1 MASFGWIAG
10 IHYSP
15 HISNADSA
23 AFSCLLGMPWAS
35 STDHYDPSA
44 VPEIP
49 QQDCASGFGEWLT
62 PWLSRQ
68 IEWQLMTPDAN
79 GDWATIGTARKIVP
93 ELDSS
98 NTGLLRARARE
109 RLDQHVFGHPDAMG
123 FAEGGPSGKSYT
135 YPIMSPGLSQLPA
148 PISDSLL
155 GTTAAHIARRSDIA
169 GQLVAAVPVFYVD
182 GHKVAPTGKAT
193 RLGAGSPPQYEFAYD
208 GPVKTVRAVD
218 YKFSACVVE
227 CVDFPKDV
235 GDLTPIPPASVLVR
249 SRAPDRQLYA
259 EVSRRF
265 WPMKLWLD
273 STDVGKGD
281 ARGLCRT
288 FVQLLGCGEDE
299 LVKMVAVGS
308 AYEFILDHGSYTS
321 VFPVK
326 KQQDREENANKILLA
341 FNAKLPQAGFPQ
353 LVLTSFAGGL
363 KELGLEA
370 EEESARL
377 LATRSTASNAS
388 ISQEDLAAARH
399 LQERMSLAG
408 RSAHPIWAAWLAAVL
423 PHVAIAGDGAEV
435 ARSLISSAK
444 TAMAIRDSIG
454 DPVLDDDVL
463 RMMNGQI
470 DYCEGFWE
478 AIHAQE
484 DIASELN
491 RQEAAY
497 IAAIRPRMANQTQID
512 LVPAF
517 RAGRDAIAELLDP
530 SMPQAEDPPL
540 QLRYSPAKN
549 EERAIRGCILALRA
563 GAPQADGTVAWGRGE
578 WITTFNIKPATNGG
592 FGAPLVDSGGGVT
605 LFLDTQGAT
614 RSDGLVEQV
623 SSYAGTPL
631 FTAPPA
637 PPRDNEEKLPEMFER
652 VPTAREVPPLAY
664 SAYYRA
670 VRGTM
675 DNAGVILE
683 SELWMK
689 PSMGSDTLPGLPR
702 DASDIDE
709 MHWGVDSHQYL
720 SRQPPGLPTFGPS
733 EDHGVAQETLSFR
746 THDGDDSDFRV
757 AVLYDGTGY
766 VDSKPEQQIKLYAPT
781 ASPGF
786 VQRWLSAD
794 LMLPRPRRWLAV
806 QTLTDDQV
814 KALRESGSKL
824 GDAKAGMNA
833 IPHPAVVAVELRV
846 RWLSEYDLPY
856 GTPSS
861 QQWKLQHLSG
871 AVWQRNLFS
880 MVTVKRVPN
889 TGPTACECAPIAGGF
904 LVTVPVGTRAI
915 LEAVTIV
922 AGSWVDGSFAR
933 FKKDAL
939 VNDPVLHRDR
949 PYKRN
954 GADYTSRRVIRHYV
968 EALPDAPAD
977 GEFNFRENEFEIAS
991 PGTVAQ
997 AQELNV
1003 RLTKTG
1009 KSHSALW
1016 IRGAKLESKRW
1027 QWSGYPVTIP
1037 RGGDLKSW
1045 LSLYS
1050 GTTDTMPAVDD
1061 ANFSTALLPRK
1072 GGGSDWL
1079 LGALVM
1085 VPLKLA
1091 TPRPATHMGIVITP
1105 IPRFEPLLSTVLKA
1119 SIKPTFVY
1127 ARVNGVSPRKRLTP
1141 PVWQEAIPLPHTSIL
1156 EAGVKSQVNP
1166 GNLIVLRDPLYD
1178 TSDTGAFGG
1187 IAERLELDVVST
1199 WAEGLEEIGPNP
1211 IFHGSPWL
1219 QDPGGD
1225 PTKGK
1230 MEPQATLRLE
1240 MPFGLGYD
1248 RVVGGRP
1255 AQTGAIVRPVGAGGR
1270 WLLAKCRL
1278 RRLVVPD
1285 SILDSLLGGKEGSL
1299 ESRRVEDG
1307 WIPEDFAVYA
1317 TTPLDKIDV
1326 GSYGVKLPGG
1336 VAAPGQDERLIY
1348 LVTWH
1353 RDRWGEAEITWRPLV
1368 HVYLRGAKM
1377 ETWELKAH
1385 EAPFQQAAYP
1395 LRRGGEAEIPYS
1407 LSHDAVTYRVDASE
1421 YTDSRWLS
1429 FIGSFEQ
1436 EQVTPAGGFA
1446 LRRVGDLYEL
1456 SSAAMPR
1463 LQSAEKLCP
1472 SLLLVFNPQRDLMR
1486 GRIAQD
1492 GGELV
1497 GVYAA
1502 STVGAGPIKFDKAI
1516 LKAEALTAEGG
1527 ISQRAVVMKL
1537 QRRNLAGPAEAL
1549 PATWVEMVEAM
1560 FPREDRLQD
1569 SSLPAGQR
1577 SNEARMRLVP
1587 EYIGPIT
1594 VSSENNKGAH

>member
-1 MASFGWIAG
+1 MDSFGWFAG

-15 HISNADSA
+15 HISNADFA
-23 AFSCLLGMPWAS
+23 AFSCLLVMPWAS

-49 QQDCASGFGEWLT
+49 QLDCESGFGEWLT
-62 PWLSRQ
+62 PWLRST
-68 IEWQLMTPDAN
+68 IEWQLMTRDDN
-79 GDWATIGTARKIVP
+79 GDWATIGTPRRIVP
-93 ELDSS
+93 KLDASR
-98 NTGLLRARARE
+98 TGLLRNRAKE
-109 RLDQHVFGHPDAMG
+109 RLDQHVSEHTSAMG

-155 GTTAAHIARRSDIA
+155 GTTAVRVAKRGEIA
-169 GQLVAAVPVFYVD
+169 GRLVAAVPVFCVD
-182 GHKVAPTGKAT
+182 GQKVAPTGKAVQI
-193 RLGAGSPPQYEFAYD
+193 GAGSPPQFEFAYD
-208 GPVKTVRAVD
+208 GPVKSVRAVD
-218 YKFSACVVE
+218 YKFSGCIVE
-227 CVDFPKDV
+227 CVVHAEHEKELP
-235 GDLTPIPPASVLVR
+235 PIPPAPVLVR

-273 STDVGKGD
+273 STDLGKGD
-281 ARGLCRT
+281 ARGFCRT
-288 FVQLLGCGEDE
+288 FVRLLGCGEDE
-299 LVKMVAVGS
+299 LRYASAVGS
-308 AYEFILDHGSYTS
+308 AYEFVLDHGSYIS
-321 VFPVK
+321 VFPVR
-326 KQQDREENANKILLA
+326 KQQDREENAHKILLA
-341 FNAKLPQAGFPQ
+341 FNDKLPQASFPQ
-353 LVLTSFAGGL
+353 LVLTAFADGL
-363 KELGLEA
+363 KDLGLDA
-370 EEESARL
+370 EEKSARL
-377 LATRSTASNAS
+377 LATRSNNSDAL

-399 LQERMSLAG
+399 LQEQMSRAG
-408 RSAHPIWAAWLAAVL
+408 RGAHPIWAAWLAAML
-423 PHVAIAGDGAEV
+423 PHVALAGDGAAV
-435 ARSLISSAK
+435 ARALLSLAK
-444 TAMAIRDSIG
+444 KAMAIQDSIS

-470 DYCEGFWE
+470 DYCENFWF
-478 AIHAQE
+478 AIHGQE
-484 DIASELN
+484 DIASELKC
-491 RQEAAY
+491 QEATY
-497 IAAIRPRMANQTQID
+497 IAAIRPRMANQAQID
-512 LVPAF
+512 LAPAF
-517 RAGRDAIAELLDP
+517 QAGRDAIAKMLDP

-540 QLRYSPAKN
+540 QLRYSPAN
-549 EERAIRGCILALRA
+549 NDERAIRGCILALQA
-563 GAPQADGTVAWGRGE
+563 GLPQADGTVAWGKGE
-578 WITTFNIKPATNGG
+578 WITTFNVKPATNDG
-592 FGAPLVDSGGGVT
+592 FGARLVDCGGGVT

-614 RSDGLVEQV
+614 RSDGLIEQV

-652 VPTAREVPPLAY
+652 VSTAREVPPLAY

-689 PSMGSDTLPGLPR
+689 PSMGGDTLPGLPR
-702 DASDIDE
+702 DASDIDTR
-709 MHWGVDSHQYL
+709 HWGGDSHQYL

-757 AVLYDGTGY
+757 AVLYGGAGY
-766 VDSKPEQQIKLYAPT
+766 IDSKPEQQIKLYAPT

-794 LMLPRPRRWLAV
+794 LMLLRPHRWPV
-806 QTLTDDQV
+806 VRTLTDDQV
-814 KALRESGSKL
+814 RALRESGSKI

-846 RWLSEYDLPY
+846 RWLSEHHLPY

-861 QQWKLQHLSG
+861 QQWELQHLSG
-871 AVWQRNLFS
+871 TVWQRNLFS
-880 MVTVKRVPN
+880 TIAVKRVPN
-889 TGPTACECAPIAGGF
+889 TGPNACVCTPVAGGY
-904 LVTVPVGTRAI
+904 LVTVPAGTRAV

-922 AGSWVDGSFAR
+922 AGDSVDGIFAR

-939 VNDPVLHRDR
+939 VHDPVLQRDR
-949 PYKRN
+949 PYERH
-954 GADYTSRRVIRHYV
+954 GTDYSSRRVVRHYI
-968 EALPDAPAD
+968 EALPDAPAA
-977 GEFNFRENEFEIAS
+977 GEFNFREDAFEIAS
-991 PGTVAQ
+991 PSKVAQ
-997 AQELNV
+997 AQELAV
-1003 RLTKTG
+1003 RLTPVG
-1009 KSHSALW
+1009 QSHSARW
-1016 IRGAKLESKRW
+1016 VRGARLESKRW
-1027 QWSGYPVTIP
+1027 QWSGYPVTFPI
-1037 RGGDLKSW
+1037 GGDLKDW
-1045 LSLYS
+1045 LSIYS
-1050 GTTDTMPAVDD
+1050 GTTDTMPAVDN
-1061 ANFSTALLPRK
+1061 ASFSTTLKPRH
-1072 GGGSDWL
+1072 GSGSNWL

-1091 TPRPATHMGIVITP
+1091 TPRPATHMGMVITP
-1105 IPRFEPLLSTVLKA
+1105 IPRFEPLLTKSLKDK
-1119 SIKPTFVY
+1119 IKPTFVY
-1127 ARVNGVSPRKRLTP
+1127 ARVKGVSPRKRLTP

-1156 EAGVKSQVNP
+1156 EAEAKRQVNP

-1187 IAERLELDVVST
+1187 IAERVELDVVST
-1199 WAEGLEEIGPNP
+1199 WTEGLKEIGPNP
-1211 IFHGSPWL
+1211 IFHGSPWVR
-1219 QDPGGD
+1219 DPGGD
-1225 PTKGK
+1225 PAKDK

-1255 AQTGAIVRPVGAGGR
+1255 AQTGAVVRPVGAGGR

-1299 ESRRVEDG
+1299 DSRRVEDG

-1317 TTPLDKIDV
+1317 TAALSKIDV

-1336 VAAPGQDERLIY
+1336 VVEPGQDERLIY

-1368 HVYLRGAKM
+1368 HVYLRGAKI
-1377 ETWELKAH
+1377 EAWELKAH
-1385 EAPFQQAAYP
+1385 KAPFEQAAYP
-1395 LRRGGEAEIPYS
+1395 LSRGGEAEISYS
-1407 LSHDAVTYRVDASE
+1407 LSHDALTYRVDASD

-1436 EQVTPAGGFA
+1436 EQVTPADHFE
-1446 LRRVGDLYEL
+1446 LKRVGEVYEL
-1456 SSAAMPR
+1456 SSTSPMPK
-1463 LQSAEKLCP
+1463 LQKADSLCP

-1502 STVGAGPIKFDKAI
+1502 TTVEAGPVRFDKAI
-1516 LKAEALTAEGG
+1516 LRAEALAPEPG
-1527 ISQRAVVMKL
+1527 IRQRAIVMKL
-1537 QRRNLAGPAEAL
+1537 QRRNIAGPVEAL
-1549 PATWVEMVEAM
+1549 PATWVDMVDAM
-1560 FPREDRLQD
+1560 LPREEQLQD
-1569 SSLPAGQR
+1569 SSLRTGRR

-1587 EYIGPIT
+1587 EYIGPIN
-1594 VSSENNKGAH
+1594 VV